1 MKEGE
6 FVLALCEGA
15 QDKQDLLHAAC
26 GLVPV
31 KGEVTLCGTRLNGLR
46 DKARAELRKQHTAF
60 VSPDALCVEDRTVLW
75 NVEEFCGREDARIEE
90 LLQPLLDSGELQIVK
105 KEFIMHREYLKDA
118 CNIGKEI
125 LSSYHLTNA
134 LSPGMAREEFRS
146 RLAKELRLDDGKVV
160 DDIIRIMEEDGVIRC
175 GEKTA
180 ALRDFQIRYTPET
193 EALRTRIYRLY
204 QSRRFEFPSV
214 DEVLDGET
222 DKVNAGHVIEAL
234 SEEGKLIR
242 LDYRYYMEKEAFEWA
257 LGELKK
263 TVGEKGQIT
272 LAEFRDIIGTS
283 RKYAMEILEYL
294 DRQKITKKIDDARVL
309 L

>member
-1 MKEGE
+1 
-6 FVLALCEGA
+6 
-15 QDKQDLLHAAC
+15 
-26 GLVPV
+26 
-31 KGEVTLCGTRLNGLR
+31 
-46 DKARAELRKQHTAF
+46 
-60 VSPDALCVEDRTVLW
+60 
-75 NVEEFCGREDARIEE
+75 
-90 LLQPLLDSGELQIVK
+90 
-105 KEFIMHREYLKDA
+105 MHREYLKDA

-125 LSSYHLTNA
+125 LSSYHWTNA